1 MRESLVGAMLGQ
13 FKIEDVSSELEQ
25 VTPIFRRDELLFTEG
40 PLDLYE
46 GTLMVLGDGGPGS
59 VVRGIGN
66 VVINGSLLGNSRMP
80 IRIEVDGDVVVKG
93 AVSHAVLD
101 ANTVYVGTD
110 ASDVQV
116 NARLGFEVG
125 GDLTDARVR
134 VGEYD
139 LARKKIDYLKKG
151 LADAQWERDA
161 TERKLR
167 MEEKRVDKMFK
178 NTRVILAS
186 NVGRILQAKRNRLV
200 INLQPIY
207 ESLSNRQEQDM
218 DKALRE
224 FFAKAIVGLLT
235 RANQH
240 FLVGKNRHRQEI
252 FKGIVRDV
260 HDLFFLTRKFDKQT
274 QQCTI
279 LNQWVDDAIQVLN
292 GRVAGIYVGGRCKP
306 ELNVSVTIPEV
317 TVSDNGQVMI
327 SGDMARLQGKV
338 SQTGGID
345 VKCVSTL
352 GIETCQTGDIDILEN
367 CKISVLDGNM
377 IWCPLRL
384 RDVVGA

>member
-13 FKIEDVSSELEQ
+13 FKIEDVSRELEQ

-151 LADAQWERDA
+151 LADA
-161 TERKLR
+161 
-167 MEEKRVDKMFK
+167 
-178 NTRVILAS
+178 
-186 NVGRILQAKRNRLV
+186 
-200 INLQPIY
+200 
-207 ESLSNRQEQDM
+207 
-218 DKALRE
+218 
-224 FFAKAIVGLLT
+224 
-235 RANQH
+235 
-240 FLVGKNRHRQEI
+240 
-252 FKGIVRDV
+252 
-260 HDLFFLTRKFDKQT
+260 
-274 QQCTI
+274 
-279 LNQWVDDAIQVLN
+279 
-292 GRVAGIYVGGRCKP
+292 
-306 ELNVSVTIPEV
+306 
-317 TVSDNGQVMI
+317 
-327 SGDMARLQGKV
+327 
-338 SQTGGID
+338 
-345 VKCVSTL
+345 
-352 GIETCQTGDIDILEN
+352 
-367 CKISVLDGNM
+367 
-377 IWCPLRL
+377 
-384 RDVVGA
+384 